1 MTDLFGPES
10 LGQPFWEGAA
20 AGRLVL
26 QWCAQCGRYAHFPL
40 PTCRHCH
47 GADALGWR
55 ELSGRAVV
63 YTFTIVHRTRYP
75 AFRDRVPYAVVCG
88 ELVEQAALR
97 MYANLVHSELSDL
110 RIGSELQVVFEEQDG
125 VVLPQFVLA

>member
-1 MTDLFGPES
+1 M
-10 LGQPFWEGAA
+10 
-20 AGRLVL
+20 
-26 QWCAQCGRYAHFPL
+26 
-40 PTCRHCH
+40 
-47 GADALGWR
+47 
-55 ELSGRAVV
+55 V